1 MVITQQEKQRMDATM
16 ESAISKKH
24 YRRVFKNL
32 RIGSKEY
39 AVLDMDLAQEKAV
52 HYIALAIELL
62 EQDQPDSFVKNLV
75 NEYLLIACDFGNKD
89 AAFLL
94 ASRALEISNELIY
107 PPEDAVVFLK
117 LAAERGHAEAA
128 YQLGCCYAA
137 MGKFLSAEQ
146 SCTNYFNAIDPRE
159 RQRLAEHHFNLA
171 VENGHQDAVEELII
185 AYAYG
190 RGYVGKSADK
200 FIELCEGLLK
210 HDNQAVALGYGA
222 WLAGMTVEGND
233 PLPEAIRVQM
243 NPVKALDCFLIASRG
258 KQIELAQH
266 ALHLICLGILRG
278 VWDIKHSDKLTKR
291 LYQDI
296 GQGNQLLALY
306 FAWYSIPVD
315 QRVGL
320 PGLLRHYQ
328 LTSLASFVQ
337 QDEEKAIQFLDHA
350 FFGSQTIISQ
360 LAKDILQ
367 EVFGRYFLD
376 DEDLAPV
383 EA

>member
-1 MVITQQEKQRMDATM
+1 M
-16 ESAISKKH
+16 ESAITRKH

-52 HYIALAIELL
+52 HYLGLAIELL
-62 EQDQPDSFVKNLV
+62 EQNQPDSFMNNLV

-94 ASRALEISNELIY
+94 ASRALDPENEFIY

-146 SCTNYFNAIDPRE
+146 SCTSYFNAIDPRE
-159 RQRLAEHHFNLA
+159 RQRLAEHYFNLA
-171 VENGHQDAVEELII
+171 VEHDHQDAVEELII

-190 RGYVGKSADK
+190 RGYIGKSADK
-200 FIELCEGLLK
+200 FIELCENLLK
-210 HDNQAVALGYGA
+210 RDNQAVALGYGA
-222 WLAGMTVEGND
+222 WLSGMTVEGND

-243 NPVKALDCFLIASRG
+243 NPAKALECFLMASRG

-266 ALHLICLGILRG
+266 ALHLICIGMLRG
-278 VWDIKHSDKLTKR
+278 VWDIKQSDKMAKR
-291 LYQDI
+291 LYKEV

-306 FAWYSIPVD
+306 FAWYSIPID

-320 PGLLRHYQ
+320 PSLLRHYQ

-337 QDEEKAIQFLDHA
+337 QDEEKAIQFLDYA
-350 FFGSQTIISQ
+350 FFGSQSIVSQ
-360 LAKDILQ
+360 LAKEILQ

-376 DEDLAPV
+376 DEELAPV
-383 EA
+383 DA